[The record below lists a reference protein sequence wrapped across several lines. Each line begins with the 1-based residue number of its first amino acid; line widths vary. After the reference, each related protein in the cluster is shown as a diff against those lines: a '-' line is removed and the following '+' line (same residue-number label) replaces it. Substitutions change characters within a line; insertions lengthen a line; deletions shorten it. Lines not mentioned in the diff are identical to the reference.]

1 MRDVN
6 FINKF
11 YLDKEKD
18 IQVHLYKTEN
28 LDEIEYIIRTP
39 NHKTGNLIT
48 KLAKVCK
55 VNTIKDENDMKI
67 IRGIIPAS
75 INSDNEEVYILRL
88 GGIKLANIYE
98 NRIEVKAK
106 IPAIAKTLMSQT
118 KAYKFSINLQKFT

>member
-1 MRDVN
+1 
-6 FINKF
+6 
-11 YLDKEKD
+11 
-18 IQVHLYKTEN
+18 
-28 LDEIEYIIRTP
+28 
-39 NHKTGNLIT
+39 
-48 KLAKVCK
+48 
-55 VNTIKDENDMKI
+55 MKI

-118 KAYKFSINLQKFT
+118 KNYDLPIEKTIVKSYILKQSKFRTMFL